1 MRGASKVPSIRVNAG
16 RKFGWMRGASVDAWR
31 IRWSQSHPVDAGR
44 NGVRDNQ
51 VSWMRD
57 ASTDAWRIG
66 FRLESERDWN
76 VAVILGIGCV
86 AHPWMRGASRTARIY
101 SERFLNPYLMGLVS
115 VSSRLTLTLITAVQ
129 SLPPLVFPL
138 MC

>member
-1 MRGASKVPSIRVNAG
+1 MRAASVDAWPSKVPSIRVNAG

-76 VAVILGIGCV
+76 VAVILGIGCR
-86 AHPWMRGASRTARIY
+86 AHPEPPEFILNG
-101 SERFLNPYLMGLVS
+101 FLIP
-115 VSSRLTLTLITAVQ
+115 I
-129 SLPPLVFPL
+129 
-138 MC
+138 